1 MNAPLLKHSPTSI
14 YHLESNV
21 RSYCRECDV
30 VFATASGATLTDIDG
45 LRYIDFFAGAGSLN
59 YGHNNPYLKKH
70 LLAYIEQDGVTTTLD
85 FHSDAK
91 SRFIERFEQVI
102 LTPRNMH
109 YKLQFTGPTGTN
121 AVEAAL
127 KLARK
132 VTGRSTVAAFT
143 HGFHGVSLGALAA
156 TANAD
161 KRGAAGVELSNV
173 VRLPYDGFFGPDI
186 DSADIITSLYQTA
199 GSGYEAPAAIILET
213 VQGEGGLNCAR
224 LGWLKRIEQLCK
236 DLGALLIVDDIQA
249 GCGRTGTFFSFEPA
263 GISPDII
270 CLSKSISGYGL
281 PMSLVLIKP
290 EHDLWEPG
298 EHNGTFRGNNPAFV
312 TACAA
317 LDYWQNTQLQD
328 AIATNAALMRIRL
341 EQIIARLSPGVARVL
356 GRGMF
361 LGLRFDD
368 ASIAG
373 TLVSACLEQGL
384 LVETCGPQSEVLKLM
399 PPLTIDTPTLQ
410 QGLEQLE
417 RACFRTLSIN
427 ATPTDALQGIA

>member
-1 MNAPLLKHSPTSI
+1 MNASTSI
-14 YHLESNV
+14 YRLESDV
-21 RSYCRECDV
+21 RTYCRDCDV

-45 LRYIDFFAGAGSLN
+45 LRYVDFFAGAGSLN
-59 YGHNNPYLKKH
+59 YGHNNPHLKKQ

-91 SRFIERFEQVI
+91 SRFIERFDQVI
-102 LTPRNMH
+102 LKPRGLN

-132 VTGRSTVAAFT
+132 ITGRPSVAAFT

-161 KRGAAGVELSNV
+161 KRGAGGVELSNV
-173 VRLPYDGFFGPDI
+173 VRLPYDGFLGPDI
-186 DSADIITSLYQTA
+186 DSADIIASLYGTP
-199 GSGYEAPAAIILET
+199 GSGYEKPAAIILET
-213 VQGEGGLNCAR
+213 VQGEGGLNCATP
-224 LGWLKRIEQLCK
+224 GWLKKIERLCR
-236 DLGALLIVDDIQA
+236 DLGALLIVDDIQS
-249 GCGRTGTFFSFEPA
+249 GCGRTGTFFSFESS
-263 GISPDII
+263 GISPDIV
-270 CLSKSISGYGL
+270 CLSKSIGGYGL

-290 EHDLWEPG
+290 EHDCWAPG

-317 LDYWQNTQLQD
+317 LDYWQDPQLQD
-328 AIATNAALMRIRL
+328 AIAANSALIRTRL
-341 EQIIARLSPGVARVL
+341 ERLIAHLTPGHAQVV

-361 LGLRFDD
+361 LGLRFTDTTLP
-368 ASIAG
+368 G
-373 TLVSACLEQGL
+373 KLVSACLEQGL
-384 LVETCGPQSEVLKLM
+384 LVETCGPESEVLKLM
-399 PPLTIDTPTLQ
+399 PPLTIDAPTLNL
-410 QGLEQLE
+410 GLEKLE

-427 ATPTDALQGIA
+427 ATPTDALQGIAS

>member
-1 MNAPLLKHSPTSI
+1 MNSPTSI
-14 YHLESNV
+14 YRLESNV
-21 RSYCRECDV
+21 RAYCRECDV

-102 LTPRNMH
+102 LKPRGLD

-132 VTGRSTVAAFT
+132 ATERSTVAAFT

-161 KRGAAGVELSNV
+161 KRSAAGVELSNI

-186 DSADIITSLYQTA
+186 DSAEIIAILYNTA
-199 GSGYEAPAAIILET
+199 GSGYEKPAAIILET
-213 VQGEGGLNCAR
+213 VQGEGGLNCAQPR
-224 LGWLKRIEQLCK
+224 WLKRIEQLCK

-249 GCGRTGTFFSFEPA
+249 GCGRTGTFFSFEAA
-263 GISPDII
+263 GISPDIV

-290 EHDLWEPG
+290 EHDCWEPG

-328 AIATNAALMRIRL
+328 AIAANAELMRSSL
-341 EQIIARLSPGVARVL
+341 EQIIARTSPGIAHVV

-361 LGLRFDD
+361 LGLRFSDPTLAGRLVA
-368 ASIAG
+368 AS
-373 TLVSACLEQGL
+373 LEQGL
-384 LVETCGPQSEVLKLM
+384 LVETCGPEGEVLKLM
-399 PPLTIDTPTLQ
+399 PPLTIDTATLTL
-410 QGLEQLE
+410 GLEKLE

-427 ATPTDALQGIA
+427 ATPTDALRGIA